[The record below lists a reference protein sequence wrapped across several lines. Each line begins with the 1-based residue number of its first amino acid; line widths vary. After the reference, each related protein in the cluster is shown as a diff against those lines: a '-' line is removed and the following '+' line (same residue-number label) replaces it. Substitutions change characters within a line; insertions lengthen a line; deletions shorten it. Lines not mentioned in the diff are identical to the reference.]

1 MPPKRTA
8 QKEPA
13 AEPAVEPEAEPE
25 GAPEPV
31 PAQRQ
36 LDRLEQGLGR
46 ILGVLEVQGG
56 ELVETKEALKR
67 AEAQN
72 GDLLARITALEE
84 RGAPAP
90 ARWPSSAAPP
100 SDPPRRSCGT
110 WGTGYVRESGVKWMS
125 GGTKRQCG

>member
-31 PAQRQ
+31 PAQGQ

-56 ELVETKEALKR
+56 ELVDTKEALKR

-72 GDLLARITALEE
+72 GDLLARITAL
-84 RGAPAP
+84 G
-90 ARWPSSAAPP
+90 
-100 SDPPRRSCGT
+100 
-110 WGTGYVRESGVKWMS
+110 
-125 GGTKRQCG
+125 